1 MMLLIINFLFFALI
15 IKNTLEEPLIGE
27 CRNVGYNA
35 KNFDSCKGKN
45 PYDNTK
51 YCCFL
56 KAGKF
61 QECVEIIKE
70 DVDNGVIDLT
80 IKEIEK
86 GIYADWEDNNGYDLN
101 RYYNVIN
108 TLECDKGAFIKLNFF
123 IFSFFLLF

>member
-1 MMLLIINFLFFALI
+1 MLLIINFLIFVLK
-15 IKNTLEEPLIGE
+15 IKDTLEEPLFGE

-35 KNFDSCKGKN
+35 KNFDSCKGKK

-61 QECVEIIKE
+61 QECVEILKE

-86 GIYADWEDNNGYDLN
+86 GIYEDWEDNNGYDLN
-101 RYYNVIN
+101 RYYDIIN
-108 TLECDKGAFIKLNFF
+108 TLECDEDSFIKLNIF
-123 IFSFFLLF
+123 IFSLFLFF

>member
-1 MMLLIINFLFFALI
+1 MLLIINFLIFVLK
-15 IKNTLEEPLIGE
+15 IKDTLEEPLFGE

-35 KNFDSCKGKN
+35 KNFDSCKGKK

-61 QECVEIIKE
+61 QECVEILKE
-70 DVDNGVIDLT
+70 DVNNGVIDLT

-86 GIYADWEDNNGYDLN
+86 GIYEDWEDNNGYDLN
-101 RYYNVIN
+101 RYYDIIN
-108 TLECDKGAFIKLNFF
+108 TLECDEDSFIKLNIF
-123 IFSFFLLF
+123 IFSLFLIF

>member
-1 MMLLIINFLFFALI
+1 MLLIINFLIFVSK
-15 IKNTLEEPLIGE
+15 IKDTLEEPLFGE

-35 KNFDSCKGKN
+35 KNFDSCKGKK
-45 PYDNTK
+45 PYDDTK

-61 QECVEIIKE
+61 QECVEILKE

-86 GIYADWEDNNGYDLN
+86 GIYEDWEDNNGYDLN
-101 RYYNVIN
+101 RYYDIIN
-108 TLECDKGAFIKLNFF
+108 TLECDEDAFIKLNIF
-123 IFSFFLLF
+123 IFSLFLIF